1 MKMPSSISIIISL
14 LLVLLFMVLYSCGNN
29 DEPVDPNKD
38 PEYEITRVKDGNG
51 KVFLCNG
58 ELVDANLK
66 FDQALMTEALT
77 STVWKRDYVFIY
89 DNSHVSDTFDLGVHS
104 SKLPIFINPDS
115 TFGYQDNTKL
125 RFLIDGKRLISLTDH
140 VSSNPKTDLV
150 FNLIAVDYDE
160 HLKRIVL
167 DQEAKYIIKVPE
179 GYNSTTTIRMVW
191 VPAE

>member
-1 MKMPSSISIIISL
+1 MKKITLILMLLAAGLMIIS
-14 LLVLLFMVLYSCGNN
+14 CGH
-29 DEPVDPNKD
+29 DEPDDPNQE

-58 ELVDANLK
+58 TLVDANLK

-115 TFGYQDNTKL
+115 TFGYQDNTKQS
-125 RFLIDGKRLISLTDH
+125 FLIDGKRLISLTDH
-140 VSSNPKTDLV
+140 VSSNPKTDLA

-167 DQEAKYIIKVPE
+167 DQEAKYIIKAPE